1 MEDVKLLSKG
11 TFNTNAK
18 PLAFGYSYMN
28 DKVKHDMLVDTTGGH
43 AAVSNTTYRA
53 APWLILGSTEKY
65 KSILDPLNN
74 ITWSVGAAG
83 HFDKALQYGVLLD
96 ADSPT
101 LADTSLKA
109 ATLYFNHASGPKTV
123 GAEMKFDMA
132 KNGFDCKLGMAF
144 KQEDHLWKFRLH
156 DSGVARAALQWQLH
170 KVCKATV
177 DTTVNVKDALGG
189 SITSLPVGLS
199 FELKY

>member
-1 MEDVKLLSKG
+1 MEDVKLLTKG

-18 PLAFGYSYMN
+18 PLSFGASYMN
-28 DKVKHDMLVDTTGGH
+28 DKVKFDMLIDSTGSNS
-43 AAVSNTTYRA
+43 ATCNTTWRA

-74 ITWSVGAAG
+74 ITWTVGAAG
-83 HFDKALQYGVLLD
+83 HFDKALQYGVALD
-96 ADSPT
+96 AASPT

-132 KNGFDCKLGMAF
+132 KNAFDCKLGLAL

-189 SITSLPVGLS
+189 SITGLPVGLS
-199 FELKY
+199 FEVKY